1 MKRYSVPPEKA
12 EALVRYRMKIGN
24 IALQLRPAGTGRF
37 STTYFVDTP
46 RGMDDLVIRIAPPDD
61 LLLLFYEKR
70 MMRQEPALHRLI
82 RRNTTMPIPTI
93 LSYDFSRTQI
103 DRDYLIMNR
112 MPGRSLAE
120 MRQRLTPGQMHRVL
134 FEWGQA
140 IAQLHRI
147 KAKRYG
153 YIGAHHPMEPQIRW
167 DAAFEIM
174 WANMLNDCV
183 NCGVYS
189 EDQRKLGLDLFQQY
203 QNAFDTNCP
212 SVLCHMDLWVE
223 NVLVDDD
230 GHVSCVFDFDRACF
244 GDAENEFAV
253 AEYCGITKPAFWD
266 GYGTQPERTREWA
279 IRRWFYLLYE
289 HQKYIVIRVSDRH
302 NDMAGALNYALQCV
316 ESMKNFARSGQPI
329 F

>member
-1 MKRYSVPPEKA
+1 MKSYAIHSDEA
-12 EALVRYRMKIGN
+12 ERLVRHSMN
-24 IALQLRPAGTGRF
+24 LENVPLQLSLAGTGRF
-37 STTYFVDTP
+37 STTYFVNTP
-46 RGMDDLVIRIAPPDD
+46 PEMEDLVIRISPPDD

-82 RRNTTMPIPTI
+82 RRKTQIPIPEI
-93 LSYDFSRTQI
+93 LTFDFSRTQI
-103 DRDYLIMNR
+103 DRDYLTMNR

-120 MRQRLTPGQMHRVL
+120 MRDQLTQTQMNRVST
-134 FEWGQA
+134 EWGSH
-140 IAQLHRI
+140 ISELHRI

-153 YIGAHHPMEPQIRW
+153 YIGAHRPMEPQARW
-167 DAAFEIM
+167 DDAFEIM
-174 WANMLNDCV
+174 WAKMLDDCL

-189 EDQRKLGLDLFQQY
+189 EEHRKLGLQLWDQY
-203 QNAFDTNCP
+203 KGAFDPACP

-223 NVLVDDD
+223 NVLVDDA

-253 AEYCGITKPAFWD
+253 AEYCRITTPAFWE
-266 GYGTQPERTREWA
+266 GYGKKPAQSREWA

-302 NDMAGALNYALQCV
+302 NDMAGASNYAARCIS
-316 ESMKNFARSGQPI
+316 SMRNFLNTGRPE